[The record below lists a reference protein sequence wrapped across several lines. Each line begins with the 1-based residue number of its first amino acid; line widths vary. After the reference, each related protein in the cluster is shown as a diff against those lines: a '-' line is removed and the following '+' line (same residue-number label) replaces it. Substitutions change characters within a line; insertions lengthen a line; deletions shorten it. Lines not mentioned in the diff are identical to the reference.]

1 MLRIKGIQLFLL
13 FILQLC
19 LLTSLVL
26 AETDAK
32 RNFSK
37 IEISDRIEIEG
48 NGYFQE
54 EELLS
59 CTNLKPGL
67 NYSDDLLERSIDQI
81 LMLYEENG
89 FIYCQILPSDFK
101 ITHEGRLSFSLKVNE
116 GPRVKLSRIEF
127 EGLKQTK
134 EKVIRRELGSR
145 PYGFL
150 SQSKLNKIVDRIRR
164 LSYIEDVEEVSLLAE
179 SDPIRGLRPD
189 NAVLKIKLIEKKNN
203 SFSGVLGYV
212 PSARIS
218 GLSSSSGKKNG
229 YLTGKVDL
237 VFDNIFGTGRRVDL
251 NWHKKDPYS
260 SHLCFSYREPW
271 ILGLP
276 PTLELGISQT
286 DYDSTYLQIS
296 LDFGLLFNP
305 LGKISWKAE
314 VGWEKV
320 VPGSA
325 GKFYLPHSKKYTVG
339 GKLTMNLLDHP
350 NNPRKGLFHR
360 TQVIYGRKRNHATSD
375 FSPKKKMVYD
385 TKFSLDLNHFLPTFH
400 KQAFM
405 TGIHLRGMTTDEESV
420 PFPEQF
426 KLGGINSLRGYRE
439 EEFSGTELAFTNL
452 EYRFLWGTG
461 SRFFIF
467 ADYGYFFRKVQLNE
481 DGALRK
487 ISGEKLGYGF
497 GIRIESKVGLFGID
511 YGIGEKDR
519 LSEGKI
525 HFGIVNRF

>member
-1 MLRIKGIQLFLL
+1 M
-13 FILQLC
+13 
-19 LLTSLVL
+19 
-26 AETDAK
+26 
-32 RNFSK
+32 
-37 IEISDRIEIEG
+37 
-48 NGYFQE
+48 
-54 EELLS
+54 
-59 CTNLKPGL
+59 
-67 NYSDDLLERSIDQI
+67 
-81 LMLYEENG
+81 
-89 FIYCQILPSDFK
+89 
-101 ITHEGRLSFSLKVNE
+101 
-116 GPRVKLSRIEF
+116 
-127 EGLKQTK
+127 
-134 EKVIRRELGSR
+134 
-145 PYGFL
+145 
-150 SQSKLNKIVDRIRR
+150 
-164 LSYIEDVEEVSLLAE
+164 
-179 SDPIRGLRPD
+179 
-189 NAVLKIKLIEKKNN
+189 
-203 SFSGVLGYV
+203 
-212 PSARIS
+212 
-218 GLSSSSGKKNG
+218 
-229 YLTGKVDL
+229 
-237 VFDNIFGTGRRVDL
+237 
-251 NWHKKDPYS
+251 
-260 SHLCFSYREPW
+260 
-271 ILGLP
+271 
-276 PTLELGISQT
+276 
-286 DYDSTYLQIS
+286 
-296 LDFGLLFNP
+296 
-305 LGKISWKAE
+305 
-314 VGWEKV
+314 